1 MILSRLPIVALSSCM
16 AALVGTPAPAAAQNT
31 GEIYTCVDR
40 NGKRHTSDRPIL
52 ACLDREQEVR
62 GRTGTVRKVLPP
74 SYTGEERAAVE
85 ARQRAEEEEKARIAE
100 ERRRERALLLRYPN
114 KAAHDRERA
123 EVLSQIDDVIAAVQR
138 REDNLKAQRKE
149 IENEMEFYQG
159 DPAKAPA
166 WLKRKQ
172 EDNAAQFEVQ
182 KRFLD
187 TQLREKQ
194 RINGRF
200 DEELARLRQLWGP
213 ASGAASG
220 AGASVSPVSGAACR

>member
-1 MILSRLPIVALSSCM
+1 MMSARHPIAAVLSLVALIGST
-16 AALVGTPAPAAAQNT
+16 GPASAQNT
-31 GEIYTCVDR
+31 GEIFTCVDR
-40 NGKRHTSDRPIL
+40 TGKRHTSDRPIA
-52 ACLDREQEVR
+52 ACIDREQEVR
-62 GRTGTVRKVLPP
+62 GATGTVRKVLPP
-74 SYTGEERAAVE
+74 SYTREERAAIE

-114 KAAHDRERA
+114 QAAHDRERA

-149 IENEMEFYQG
+149 IETELEFYQA
-159 DPAKAPA
+159 DPSKAPA

-172 EDNAAQFEVQ
+172 DDNAAQFEVQ

-194 RINGRF
+194 RINARF
-200 DEELARLRQLWGP
+200 DEELARLRLLWGPTAAGAVSP
-213 ASGAASG
+213 ASGAAG
-220 AGASVSPVSGAACR
+220 R

>member
-1 MILSRLPIVALSSCM
+1 MIAARHPI
-16 AALVGTPAPAAAQNT
+16 AAVMCLLATLGVTGPAGAQAT

-40 NGKRHTSDRPIL
+40 NGKRHTSDRPIA
-52 ACLDREQEVR
+52 ACIDREQEVR

-74 SYTGEERAAVE
+74 SYTGEERAAIE

-114 KAAHDRERA
+114 QAAHDRERA

-149 IENEMEFYQG
+149 IETELEFYQS
-159 DPAKAPA
+159 DPSKAPA

-172 EDNAAQFEVQ
+172 DDNTAQFEVQ

-194 RINGRF
+194 RINARF

-213 ASGAASG
+213 GT
-220 AGASVSPVSGAACR
+220 AGPVSPVSGAAGR

>member
-1 MILSRLPIVALSSCM
+1 MIAARHPIAAVLCLVALIGST
-16 AALVGTPAPAAAQNT
+16 GPASAQAT
-31 GEIYTCVDR
+31 GEIFTCVDR
-40 NGKRHTSDRPIL
+40 NGKRHTSDRPIA
-52 ACLDREQEVR
+52 ACIDREQEVR
-62 GRTGTVRKVLPP
+62 GSTGTVRKVLPP
-74 SYTGEERAAVE
+74 SYTREERAAIE

-114 KAAHDRERA
+114 QAAHDRERA

-149 IENEMEFYQG
+149 IETELEFYQA
-159 DPAKAPA
+159 DPSKAPA

-172 EDNAAQFEVQ
+172 DDNAAQFEVQ

-194 RINGRF
+194 RINARF

-213 ASGAASG
+213 GTAGAVSPASGAAG
-220 AGASVSPVSGAACR
+220 R

>member
-1 MILSRLPIVALSSCM
+1 MILSRFPIVALSCCM
-16 AALVGTPAPAAAQNT
+16 AALVGMPAPAAAQNT
-31 GEIYTCVDR
+31 GEIFTCVDR
-40 NGKRHTSDRPIL
+40 TGKRHTSDRPIA

-74 SYTGEERAAVE
+74 SYTGEERAALE
-85 ARQRAEEEEKARIAE
+85 ARQRAEEEEKARIVE

-114 KAAHDRERA
+114 KAAHDRDRA

-194 RINGRF
+194 RINARF

-213 ASGAASG
+213 ATGTAPASG
-220 AGASVSPVSGAACR
+220 GAVTPVSGAAGR

>member
-1 MILSRLPIVALSSCM
+1 MILSRSPIFALTCCMVALIGM
-16 AALVGTPAPAAAQNT
+16 PEPAIAQAT
-31 GEIYTCVDR
+31 GDIYTCVDR
-40 NGKRHTSDRPIL
+40 NGKRHTSDRPIA

-74 SYTGEERAAVE
+74 SYTGEERAALE
-85 ARQRAEEEEKARIAE
+85 ARQRAEEEEKARILE

-149 IENEMEFYQG
+149 IENELEFYQG
-159 DPAKAPA
+159 DLTKAPA

-172 EDNAAQFEVQ
+172 EDNTAQFEVQ

-194 RINGRF
+194 RINARF

-213 ASGAASG
+213 ATG
-220 AGASVSPVSGAACR
+220 AGQTPGGPVSPVSGAAGR

>member
-1 MILSRLPIVALSSCM
+1 MIAARHPI
-16 AALVGTPAPAAAQNT
+16 AAVMCLLATLGATGPAGAQAT

-40 NGKRHTSDRPIL
+40 NGKRHTSDRPIA
-52 ACLDREQEVR
+52 ACIDREQEVR
-62 GRTGTVRKVLPP
+62 GSTGTVRKVLPP
-74 SYTGEERAAVE
+74 SYTREERAAIE

-114 KAAHDRERA
+114 QAAHDRERA

-149 IENEMEFYQG
+149 IETELEFYQS
-159 DPAKAPA
+159 DPSKAPA

-172 EDNAAQFEVQ
+172 DDNTAQFEVQ

-194 RINGRF
+194 RINARF

-213 ASGAASG
+213 GT
-220 AGASVSPVSGAACR
+220 AGPVSPVSGAAGR

>member
-1 MILSRLPIVALSSCM
+1 MMSARHPIAAVLSLVALIGST
-16 AALVGTPAPAAAQNT
+16 GPASAQNT
-31 GEIYTCVDR
+31 GEIFTCVDR
-40 NGKRHTSDRPIL
+40 TGKRHTSDRPIA
-52 ACLDREQEVR
+52 ACIDREQEVR
-62 GRTGTVRKVLPP
+62 GATGTVRKVLPP
-74 SYTGEERAAVE
+74 SYTREERAAIE

-114 KAAHDRERA
+114 QAAHDRERA

-149 IENEMEFYQG
+149 IETELEFYQA
-159 DPAKAPA
+159 DPSKAPA

-172 EDNAAQFEVQ
+172 DDNAAQFEVQ

-194 RINGRF
+194 RINARF

-213 ASGAASG
+213 SAAGAVSPASGAAG
-220 AGASVSPVSGAACR
+220 R